1 MWFLVFESFSYISQL
16 SEDLKKTN
24 LKCFTF
30 LHVCDFSDTE
40 WVFLIS
46 GQWNKTK
53 QNKPQQHAMIPMCY
67 KWHLNSLIKDTVKDY
82 FTVNICWSLIL
93 NFVLFWQEILQV
105 NSDWHVFYKGYLF
118 FNDYRL
124 FLWFCD
130 KYLTATAHS
139 HNFIWTE
146 NTNFSSFCW
155 FWFLNL
161 TSQLV
166 GKKQLYRERIRTQR
180 MTSRFSH
187 VIYTTAIWSR

>member
-1 MWFLVFESFSYISQL
+1 
-16 SEDLKKTN
+16 
-24 LKCFTF
+24 
-30 LHVCDFSDTE
+30 
-40 WVFLIS
+40 
-46 GQWNKTK
+46 
-53 QNKPQQHAMIPMCY
+53 MIPTFY

-93 NFVLFWQEILQV
+93 NFLLFWQEILQV

-155 FWFLNL
+155 FWCLNL

-166 GKKQLYRERIRTQR
+166 GKNNCTESESGHKEWPPGSVMWFTPPPSNLDN
-180 MTSRFSH
+180 
-187 VIYTTAIWSR
+187 IYTHTTLRPLIIHEVLQTLSFHCLLMVKS

>member
-1 MWFLVFESFSYISQL
+1 MFVILVTRSEFFLSVVNE
-16 SEDLKKTN
+16 
-24 LKCFTF
+24 
-30 LHVCDFSDTE
+30 
-40 WVFLIS
+40 
-46 GQWNKTK
+46 TK
-53 QNKPQQHAMIPMCY
+53 QNKPQQHAMIPACY
-67 KWHLNSLIKDTVKDY
+67 KWHLNSLIKDTVMDY